1 MKTNLLLK
9 VYFPFDTSF
18 LVAILLFITSLNEI
32 KSNAS
37 IEKPILTN
45 IIFFENKILLDI
57 ISSVKYDIIN
67 DLIKERYNK
76 TMISKSNSIKNFKNY
91 NRDLFSYTSF
101 SVNSKSVN
109 NSYFIITQNN
119 ESYLMNIDYNNLN
132 NITIQYHFLK
142 KIQNQNE
149 DKIIDIIN
157 GINYYIFI
165 TVNKCK

>member
-57 ISSVKYDIIN
+57 ISSVKYNIIN
-67 DLIKERYNK
+67 DLIKETYNK
-76 TMISKSNSIKNFKNY
+76 TMIFKSNSIKNFKNY

-132 NITIQYHFLK
+132 NITIQYHYLK

-157 GINYYIFI
+157 GINYCIFI